1 MEDPV
6 RSFFIKFFLLLSLLC
21 TLISCGG
28 SKVTKAEFV
37 VGKGFAISNSGYEG
51 GLTIY
56 GRHLTTN
63 ESFAYSSLPNSG
75 QNQIVLD
82 LAKGSWSFGVV
93 GWSGGG
99 SGNNLQGSAYCGG
112 VDQVDLSS
120 ASQTI
125 NLSATIANCL
135 SSKFASPSMVATSPT
150 QSLKAIQLILCPK
163 ISAGTISSSPSFC
176 SDQTISSSPL
186 DESLGDD
193 IWGIKL
199 RLPHQPLPGTT
210 PGTIVESACIPAS
223 SLGYFDLAA
232 YQIPTKNLPLNIV
245 TFKNKDCTQAS
256 NAFSFE
262 RGIEADYTSSFD
274 KIFSFPVSAENPKI
288 FLASTR
294 SKRDSSPLE
303 AIIPKITCGGA
314 GCGFIKPM
322 PGGSDLV
329 ISGGQAGSKSQ
340 IILSTNISCASF
352 SNFAG
357 TGGLIAGDCENRRGG
372 GASLQVSTTT
382 AVDCESTN
390 CSLSYDYEGTP
401 ATPKSV
407 KALLP
412 SDSQTLWQQE
422 RIISYLG
429 IENSMYSNPL
439 IFSLGHLDNI
449 KRSNGLLH
457 DIAEMFSAH
466 GPAGAYKDIA
476 TCPALTGTRFI
487 DAFDEG
493 IYKRYQIEIVSIAEN
508 APRQICADTLSANGS
523 CNSILDKKMILR
535 EPLGGV
541 FKATEVIKFD
551 CDKKI
556 GYSEGTWNDSEQDG
570 SRAEKM
576 ITYWNTETEAQTR
589 VQQYSYE
596 QKTNLANQLVNSR
609 THFIDLSRGDYIS
622 FTDSI
627 LISDSSYEYHFDP
640 GMSTKTERVSR
651 SEYAITAGTEVYT
664 SFKEYFNSTAT
675 SAGGL
680 FVMPEV
686 EQFLKAK
693 SIHQHHVSAGD
704 FNQTATSPN
713 GNYRLI
719 VNFTSG
725 MPFSYK
731 IYNGSTYKA
740 GTGNLSTNFSQA
752 DISINDSGKAVIAYS
767 GTSWVKF
774 LTIDGSLSNP
784 TVSSE
789 IDPMLTVSP
798 SPIYK
803 VQVFVGNDDLITIAA
818 KNYSNNIN
826 AKIVDLAG
834 AIPAGNLSSGFDY
847 TSSFTVTDFIIRHT
861 DGMNANLCY
870 VSSGYL
876 KCLKLVFPTMPFDS
890 ANFTIPTPSD
900 QMDPTI
906 LVSGLSGSSLQLYLD
921 PTCLQSISSA
931 GAVSGTIVTTGLNIG
946 LNNIYYK
953 IDGGSCTPTG
963 LSYYKSSTGRYE
975 DTIIS
980 QITSPE
986 GILSKQAVYQN
997 GDFIFNFVDD
1007 SQVPKKIAFSGSA
1020 ITPTTSG
1027 GSNLNVRK
1035 NNQTQ
1040 IKSSEIGLSS
1050 PNNTPGDFDKGDVPV
1065 KYPLYDGSLSGLKP
1079 QTFVNLFTPSQT
1091 FSGQ

>member
-1 MEDPV
+1 M

-93 GWSGGG
+93 GWSGSG
-99 SGNNLQGSAYCGG
+99 SDNNLKGSAYCGG

-135 SSKFASPSMVATSPT
+135 SSKFASPSVVMTPPE
-150 QSLKAIQLILCPK
+150 QSLKALQLIVCSK
-163 ISAGTISSSPSFC
+163 ISTGTISSTASFC
-176 SDQTISSSPL
+176 SDQNL
-186 DESLGDD
+186 DESLGDN

-199 RLPHQPLPGTT
+199 RLPNQPLPGTT
-210 PGTIVESACIPAS
+210 PGSIVESGCISAN
-223 SLGYFDLAA
+223 SLGYFDLGD
-232 YQIPTKNLPLNIV
+232 YQIPTKNVPLNII
-245 TFKNKDCTQAS
+245 TFKTKDCTQPS
-256 NAFSFE
+256 NAFSFD
-262 RGIEADYTSSFD
+262 RGLEADYTSSFD

-303 AIIPKITCGGA
+303 AMIPKITCGGA

-372 GASLQVSTTT
+372 GASLQVSTT
-382 AVDCESTN
+382 AAGDCESTN

-439 IFSLGHLDNI
+439 VFSLGHLDNI
-449 KRSNGLLH
+449 KRSNGILH

-476 TCPALTGTRFI
+476 TCSELSGVRFV
-487 DAFDEG
+487 DAFDDG
-493 IYKRYQIEIVSIAEN
+493 IYKRYQIEIVSITEN

-523 CNSILDKKMILR
+523 CSSILDKKMILR
-535 EPLGGV
+535 EPTGGI
-541 FKATEVIKFD
+541 FRATEVIKFD
-551 CDKKI
+551 CNKKI
-556 GYSEGTWNDSEQDG
+556 GYSEGTWNDSGQDG
-570 SRAEKM
+570 SRSEKM

-596 QKTNLANQLVNSR
+596 LHTNLANQLVNSR
-609 THFIDLSRGDYIS
+609 THLIDLSRGDYAA
-622 FTDSI
+622 FTDSL

-640 GMSTKTERVSR
+640 ATNNKTERISR
-651 SEYAITAGTEVYT
+651 NEYAVTGGTEFFT
-664 SFKEYFNSTAT
+664 NFKEYYNSTAI

-680 FVMPEV
+680 FVMPEI
-686 EQFLKAK
+686 EQFLKSK
-693 SIHQHHVSAGD
+693 SINQYGVEAGD
-704 FNQTATSPN
+704 FIKSATSPN
-713 GNYRLI
+713 GNYHLI

-725 MPFSYK
+725 MSFSYK

-740 GTGNLSTNFSQA
+740 GTGNLTATFTKA
-752 DISINDSGKAVIAYS
+752 DISINDNGKAVIAF
-767 GTSWVKF
+767 VKYPGINF
-774 LTIDGSLSNP
+774 LSIDGSLATP
-784 TVSSE
+784 VVSSA
-789 IDPMLTVSP
+789 IDPVVNISIVNKL
-798 SPIYK
+798 
-803 VQVFVGNDDLITIAA
+803 QVFIGNDNLITIAA
-818 KNYSNNIN
+818 TNSSNNVI
-826 AKIVDLAG
+826 AKIVNLTG
-834 AIPAGNLSSGFDY
+834 SIPSGNLSSGFDY
-847 TSSFTVTDFIIRHT
+847 ISSFTTTDFIIRHQ
-861 DGMNANLCY
+861 DGSNASLCY
-870 VSSGYL
+870 TSSGFL
-876 KCLKLVFPTMPFDS
+876 KCLKLNFPTAPFMS
-890 ANFTIPTPSD
+890 ANFTLTTPSD
-900 QMDPTI
+900 LMDPVVM
-906 LVSGLSGSSLQLYLD
+906 VSGLSGSAFQLFKD
-921 PTCLQSISSA
+921 PSCAQSISSL
-931 GAVSGTIVTTGLNIG
+931 GAVSGSITTVGLNIG
-946 LNNIYYK
+946 QNNIYYK
-953 IDGGSCTPTG
+953 IDAEPCLPAGV
-963 LSYYKSSTGRYE
+963 SYFKSSTGRYE
-975 DTIIS
+975 NMTSS
-980 QITSPE
+980 QSTSAN
-986 GILSKQAVYQN
+986 GVISKQVN
-997 GDFIFNFVDD
+997 IESGNIVFNFVDET
-1007 SQVPKKIAFSGSA
+1007 QIPKKITFNGTTIS
-1020 ITPTTSG
+1020 PTTSA
-1027 GSNLNVRK
+1027 GSSLSVRTNSVIQSK
-1035 NNQTQ
+1035 ANAIDTAA
-1040 IKSSEIGLSS
+1040 SAAGA
-1050 PNNTPGDFDKGDVPV
+1050 PGDFDSGDVPV